1 MQISD
6 KFELKKHG
14 KAYRF
19 FNGLLKNPYVLVA
32 PAILS
37 DLGLCILPT
46 LLALMLSMCSWEP
59 LTGEVKFVGWK
70 NFRYL
75 IHSEDFGKVL
85 ANTIIFMLAIVFI
98 GLLLKIILGVFLNKR
113 TFMHNFAQT
122 IMFTPHLVSSVSIA
136 VIFMILMSPKN
147 GVFNTV
153 LNAVGLPSS
162 YWFMGEKTSLLS
174 IIIVTIWQGMGY
186 GVLLVIAALRGI
198 PEYIYEAA
206 KLDRS
211 KPINTFAKITIPMIS
226 PTLLYMVVTTVCS
239 AFTSYDTVSLMTEG
253 GPDNSSNLIAYY
265 VYQQGIAFR
274 HYGRAA
280 AAAVILLIFTA
291 TLSALNFFV
300 LDRRTHYR

>member
-14 KAYRF
+14 KAYKF
-19 FNGLLKNPYVLVA
+19 FNNLLKSPYVLVA

-37 DLGLCILPT
+37 DIALCIFPT
-46 LLALMLSMCSWEP
+46 LMALMLSFCNWDP
-59 LTGEVKFVGWK
+59 LSNEITWVGWK

-75 IHSEDFGKVL
+75 VQSEDFGKVL
-85 ANTIIFMLAIVFI
+85 SNTVIFMLAIVFI
-98 GLLLKIILGVFLNKR
+98 GLLLKVILGVFLNKR
-113 TFMHNFAQT
+113 TFIHNFAQT

-136 VIFMILMSPKN
+136 VIFMVLMSPKN

-153 LNAVGLPSS
+153 LEAVGLPTS
-162 YWFMGEKTSLLS
+162 YWFMGEKTSLMS
-174 IIIVTIWQGMGY
+174 IIIVTIWQSMGY

-226 PTLLYMVVTTVCS
+226 PTLLYMLVTTVCS
-239 AFTSYDTVSLMTEG
+239 AFTSYDTVSLMTNG
-253 GPDNSSNLIAYY
+253 GPDNSSNLIALY
-265 VYQQGIAFR
+265 VYQQGISYQ

-280 AAAVILLIFTA
+280 AASVVLLIFTA

-300 LDRRTHYR
+300 LDRKTHYR